1 MKTDSQGGSRRLTR
15 QGMQHVVKWLLPV
28 AVGLLVIYV
37 ALFSAVV
44 IAMVQ
49 PPARFGAFMKRM
61 PAPVVWGALP
71 AKRMWLWAR
80 RGTLIE
86 GALAPDFTLR
96 TTHDRTRRVTLSYYR
111 GQRPVVL
118 VFGSYT

>member
-1 MKTDSQGGSRRLTR
+1 MSTDSKGRSRRLTR
-15 QGMQHVVKWLLPV
+15 QEVQRAVKWLLRV

-37 ALFSAVV
+37 VLFGAVV

-61 PAPVVWGALP
+61 PAPVVWGGLP

-80 RGTLIE
+80 RGTLAE

-96 TTHDRTRRVTLSYYR
+96 TTHDRTRRVTLSSYR

>member
-1 MKTDSQGGSRRLTR
+1 MRT
-15 QGMQHVVKWLLPV
+15 KWLLRGAIALAIV
-28 AVGLLVIYV
+28 YGL
-37 ALFSAVV
+37 LFSAVA

-49 PPARFGAFMKRM
+49 PPERFGAFMKRM
-61 PAPVVWGALP
+61 PAPLVWGGLP

-80 RGTLIE
+80 RGTLAE
-86 GALAPDFTLR
+86 GDLAPDFNLR
-96 TTHDRTRRVTLSYYR
+96 TTQDRARRVSLASYR

>member
-1 MKTDSQGGSRRLTR
+1 MNTDRLGVAGRFR
-15 QGMQHVVKWLLPV
+15 QGLAGAAKWLVRV
-28 AVGLLVIYV
+28 AAGLFVMYV
-37 ALFSAVV
+37 LLFSAVG

-49 PPARFGAFMKRM
+49 PPERFGAFMKRM

-71 AKRMWLWAR
+71 ARRMWLWAR
-80 RGTLIE
+80 RGTLAE

-96 TTHDRTRRVTLSYYR
+96 TTHDRTRRVTLSSYR

>member
-1 MKTDSQGGSRRLTR
+1 MATWLRR
-15 QGMQHVVKWLLPV
+15 V
-28 AVGLLVIYV
+28 AVGLFVVYV
-37 ALFSAVV
+37 VLFSAVAV
-44 IAMVQ
+44 AMMQ
-49 PPARFGAFMKRM
+49 PPERFGAFMKHM

-80 RGTLIE
+80 RGTLAE
-86 GALAPDFTLR
+86 GDLAPDFSLR
-96 TTHDRTRRVTLSYYR
+96 TTQNRARRVTLSSYR

>member
-1 MKTDSQGGSRRLTR
+1 MKTDSKGGSRRLTR
-15 QGMQHVVKWLLPV
+15 QGMQHVVKWLLRV

-96 TTHDRTRRVTLSYYR
+96 TTHDRTRRVTLSSYR

>member
-1 MKTDSQGGSRRLTR
+1 MRA
-15 QGMQHVVKWLLPV
+15 KWFLRGAIALAIV
-28 AVGLLVIYV
+28 YGL
-37 ALFSAVV
+37 LFSAVA

-49 PPARFGAFMKRM
+49 PPERFGAFMKRM
-61 PAPVVWGALP
+61 PAPLVWGGLP

-80 RGTLIE
+80 RGALAE
-86 GALAPDFTLR
+86 GDQAPDFNLR
-96 TTHDRTRRVTLSYYR
+96 TTQDRARRVSLSSYR

>member
-1 MKTDSQGGSRRLTR
+1 MR
-15 QGMQHVVKWLLPV
+15 MKWLLRGAIALAIV
-28 AVGLLVIYV
+28 YGL
-37 ALFSAVV
+37 LFSAVA

-49 PPARFGAFMKRM
+49 PPERFGAFMKRM
-61 PAPVVWGALP
+61 PAPLVWGGLP

-80 RGTLIE
+80 RGTLAA
-86 GALAPDFTLR
+86 GDLAPDFNLR
-96 TTHDRTRRVTLSYYR
+96 TTQDRARRVSLSSYR

>member
-1 MKTDSQGGSRRLTR
+1 MRSAAQ
-15 QGMQHVVKWLLPV
+15 WLLRA
-28 AVGLLVIYV
+28 AVGLVAIYV
-37 ALFSAVV
+37 VLFGAVG
-44 IAMVQ
+44 IAMMQ
-49 PPARFGAFMKRM
+49 PPERFGAFMRHM

-80 RGTLIE
+80 RGTLAD
-86 GALAPDFTLR
+86 GDLAPDFSLR
-96 TTHDRTRRVTLSYYR
+96 TTHDRARRVTLSSYR

>member
-1 MKTDSQGGSRRLTR
+1 MRVTWPRIR
-15 QGMQHVVKWLLPV
+15 VKWLLRG
-28 AVGLLVIYV
+28 AMGLALVYA
-37 ALFSAVV
+37 ALFSAVG
-44 IAMVQ
+44 IAMMQ
-49 PPARFGAFMKRM
+49 PPERFGAFMKRM

-80 RGTLIE
+80 SGTLAE
-86 GALAPDFTLR
+86 GDLAPDFTLR
-96 TTHDRTRRVTLSYYR
+96 ATHDRTRRVTLSSYR